1 MDISIPYYEDKTR
14 ISNSNIGWFLNKG
27 PAYLHKMLTEDVPED
42 KNPVLERGTMI
53 HEYLLQPEEF
63 QKDYVV
69 WDKSR
74 PFSAQQEKFCQA
86 LAFSTE
92 IEPNRAILDAYKQ
105 AYSTAG
111 KSDDKMLSEGLKI
124 ASTLK
129 DYIDFLKE
137 DDGRIMINRS
147 DWYMLDK
154 IKRNFKE
161 HKLAWNLLW
170 PMGEG
175 IGKQVRQTGVG
186 IHEDLGLY
194 NLHEFHINWEWN
206 NGVQCKSLLDS
217 LTLDFINQKATIM
230 DLKTTAKLWHFE
242 DSIDMYDYCRQLC
255 YYKRAV
261 RWYLRNECNQNPDEW
276 SFEYYIIGIDTTGS
290 NEIRVF
296 KVEEYMVQ
304 SRFVTI
310 VNALD
315 AIHWHQ
321 MNNKWEHSRE
331 YYEGDGSE
339 PLNLQIMENKVNNIS
354 VSENVKVEKEFEI
367 SEKVNKSENEKLEN
381 IYDEDFKVKMYYLD
395 NEDPDIEE
403 ENAKLLLN
411 AA

>member
-1 MDISIPYYEDKTR
+1 MMDISVPYYEDLSR

-27 PAYLHKMLTEDVPED
+27 PAFLHKMLTDPPPEE
-42 KNPVLERGTMI
+42 KNPVLERGTLI
-53 HEYLLQPEEF
+53 HMYLLQPEEF
-63 QKDYVV
+63 LNTYVI

-86 LAFSTE
+86 LASSLE
-92 IEPNRAILDAYKQ
+92 IEPNRAILSAYKE

-111 KSDDKMLSEGLKI
+111 KSEDKMLSEGLKI

-129 DYIDFLKE
+129 DYIDYLKDPE
-137 DDGRIMINRS
+137 RKQMITPS
-147 DWYMLDK
+147 EYQMLKK
-154 IKRNFKE
+154 INYNVYA
-161 HKLAWNLLW
+161 HKLAKKLLYTPGDKYDDESNKTW
-170 PMGEG
+170 MC
-175 IGKQVRQTGVG
+175 R
-186 IHEDLGLY
+186 
-194 NLHEFHINWEWN
+194 HEFHINWEWN

-217 LTLDFINQKATIM
+217 ITFDFVNQKATIM

-242 DSIDMYDYCRQLC
+242 DSIEMYDYCRQLC

-296 KVEEYMVQ
+296 KIEESAVQ
-304 SRFVTI
+304 SRFDTI
-310 VNALD
+310 VKALD

-321 MNNKWEHSRE
+321 VNNKWEHSRE

-339 PLNLQIMENKVNNIS
+339 SLNL
-354 VSENVKVEKEFEI
+354 
-367 SEKVNKSENEKLEN
+367 
-381 IYDEDFKVKMYYLD
+381 
-395 NEDPDIEE
+395 
-403 ENAKLLLN
+403 
-411 AA
+411 